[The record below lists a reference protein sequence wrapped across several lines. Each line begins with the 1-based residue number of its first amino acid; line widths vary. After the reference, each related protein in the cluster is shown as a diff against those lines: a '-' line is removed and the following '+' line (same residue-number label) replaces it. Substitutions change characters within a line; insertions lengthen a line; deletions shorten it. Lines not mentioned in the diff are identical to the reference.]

1 MIKARVT
8 NRSDIR
14 TWSNDRGEGKLF
26 SVDLLDEHGT
36 EIRATFFR
44 DAVDKFHPL
53 VEPEGV
59 YYFSNGK
66 LKIAN
71 KKFTSIKNDYE
82 VTFDD
87 RAHIERAQDAGAIAK
102 QHFDF
107 VPIARLATVAPD
119 TTVDIIGLVKEIG
132 EVVSITTKA
141 GREVEKRDLTLV
153 DDSMASIAL
162 TLWGEKAKQPSD
174 TFENAIIA
182 LKGAKLGDYNGRSM
196 STYGSTTMLFN
207 PEIAETTRVRTWAD
221 SGAASGNITALTERG
236 SAGAGST
243 AAASK
248 VDLRKTISSIHDEGL
263 GRGDKGDIITVKA
276 HITFV
281 AKNVERPPWYPANP
295 DADETGRKTFKK
307 VRDAHVLHSTS
318 AWPTPLCFCS

>member
-8 NRSDIR
+8 NRGDIR

-59 YYFSNGK
+59 YFFSNGK

-71 KKFTSIKNDYE
+71 KKFSSIKNDYE
-82 VTFDD
+82 ITFDD
-87 RAHIERAQDAGAIAK
+87 RAHIERAQDGGAIAK

-107 VPIARLATVAPD
+107 VPIARLASLPPD
-119 TTVDIIGLVKEIG
+119 TTLDIIGLVKEVG

-141 GREVEKRDLTLV
+141 GKEVEKRDLTLV
-153 DDSMASIAL
+153 DDSMASIGL
-162 TLWGEKAKQPSD
+162 TLWGDKAKQPSEM
-174 TFENAIIA
+174 FENAILA

-196 STYGSTTMLFN
+196 GTYNSTTMSVN
-207 PEIAETTRVRTWAD
+207 PDIPEAARVRAWSD
-221 SGAASGNITALTERG
+221 SGAAAAGITSLTERG
-236 SAGAGST
+236 GAGGASS

-248 VDLRKTISSIHDEGL
+248 VELRKTIASIHDEGL

-281 AKNVERPPWYPANP
+281 KKDVERPPWYPANP

-307 VRDAHVLHSTS
+307 VSSTKENRVHQD
-318 AWPTPLCFCS
+318 